1 MRVTKAFALLVLLGV
16 PGSSEPADERTA
28 LRPCADAKPVPAPP
42 GAVVRLFEL
51 RKDRNPE
58 NVLVVHTYVDTACR
72 FVADVKDKSRLLDMY
87 WRMDA
92 GSPSECYKPTHPKI
106 KSETRKAVTVKALS
120 ADKSRADVDISRPLE
135 RFEHD
140 LLPREAEVVLVR
152 SPSGCTAEA
161 RLKLAT
167 GEALRIRE
175 VGGKGKQAFGMRFLG
190 VAEVEFKGED
200 AAGKPVRRVYRLK

>member
-1 MRVTKAFALLVLLGV
+1 MTRVLALLILFVI
-16 PGSSEPADERTA
+16 PGSSEPADERAA
-28 LRPCADAKPVPAPP
+28 LRPCADTKPVPSPP

-58 NVLVVHTYVDTACR
+58 NVLVVHTYVDPACR
-72 FVADVKDKSRLLDMY
+72 FVADVKDKARLLDMY

-92 GSPSECYKPTHPKI
+92 GSPSECYKPTHSKI

-120 ADKSRADVDISRPLE
+120 PDKTRAEVDISRQLD

-152 SPSGCTAEA
+152 SPSGCSAEA

-167 GEALRIRE
+167 GAVLRVRE

-200 AAGKPVRRVYRLK
+200 AAGKPVRRVYRVK